1 MTKRELFRNRFR
13 HWLKVSA
20 VLMGGMV
27 GVCACSE
34 DYDLDENDPTWLG
47 SSIYDYLAERGN
59 YTNMTRMIDDL
70 NYRDVLAKTGSK
82 TLFAADDEAFARF
95 YRTNDWGVSGYDRLS
110 AAQKKMLLFGAMI
123 NNSFQVQSL
132 SSTEGP
138 TEGDCM
144 RRLSA
149 LTLYDT
155 VRVMKAEDMPDNP
168 YWKRYR
174 ERGSIVCMTDM
185 SYVPMV
191 HFIEAQLSNKKI
203 TNDDYN
209 FIYNYTTNRQTG
221 DASVNGVQIVEHNL
235 KCSNGFVHRMADV
248 LTPLPNMAEII
259 AHKPQ
264 VSTFNRLMERFCAPY
279 KCDRT
284 VVETY
289 NSLYGTQ
296 VDSVFQ
302 KRFFSEKSQGGQPVN
317 ATPDEGPV
325 NGMLKYDPEWNSYY
339 SGQAQATSADVALQK
354 DMGVIMVPT
363 DEAMAEY
370 WENGAGRVL
379 NDYYGSWDNVPDHVI
394 AELINNNMLSS
405 FIGSVPSKFNSILN
419 DANDPMGIQKEDID
433 SVWLGCNGAV
443 YLTNKVYSPTSYV
456 SVSFPTMINETMN
469 ILYWGIKRL
478 QYDVY
483 LNLLN
488 SYYSFF
494 VPTNGALLEY
504 VDPVSYGKTQTQLF
518 RFHYDGTQLD
528 DADKVWA
535 GIWNYDPVLKVVG
548 DSVGRANYYQIVD
561 RLGEI
566 LDNHI
571 VIGNVEDGNEYYR
584 TKGGSEIRV
593 KNVARGAGGMTVEGS
608 YQINEGEPLRVAE
621 IYDQSKDG
629 NGKTYI
635 LANQPIMGTRK
646 TVRTIL
652 GEHAEF
658 AKFAELLDGSGL
670 LETVHS
676 NKNACGGTNLS
687 VFNTYH
693 YTVYVPTNESVE
705 QLQTAGKLPTWE
717 QVERD
722 ELSGNYTKK
731 TADSLAIVNFIK
743 LHIQDNALFIGGG
756 SAAGD
761 YETAVIDPSTERFYR
776 LSVTADN
783 SGVTVTDVAG
793 NTRRVLTADS
803 RLYNLMAREWQYNT
817 SDAATAGEIET
828 SSTAV
833 VHLIDGP
840 LLIKN

>member
-743 LHIQDNALFIGGG
+743 LHIQDNALFIGGRQCRG
-756 SAAGD
+756 RLRDGCNRPFHRAFLPSLRDGRQQRCHRDRRGRQHAPGADCRQPPLQPHG
-761 YETAVIDPSTERFYR
+761 TGMAVQHQ
-776 LSVTADN
+776 
-783 SGVTVTDVAG
+783 
-793 NTRRVLTADS
+793 RRGHG
-803 RLYNLMAREWQYNT
+803 R
-817 SDAATAGEIET
+817 
-828 SSTAV
+828 
-833 VHLIDGP
+833 
-840 LLIKN
+840 